1 MKLSQLKIDP
11 EFQSKIPPLQF
22 EKEQQLEQN
31 IITEGRLLNPII
43 TWNGYIL
50 DGHTRYRILK
60 KHGFIKFE
68 VEEIQL
74 ANKYEALAWICKNQ
88 LGRRN
93 LSPERKKFLPG
104 KEYESTK
111 LAVGGQP
118 GNCNK
123 VNRCDQNDH
132 IDSEKRTCERIAV
145 EHGVGSATVRRA
157 EKCSRGIDAAEEA
170 VPGAQEEIL
179 TGHIK
184 ATDEQIV
191 ALASIPKEER
201 PAILEELKKKKS
213 DRDDTVLERLKPSK
227 PPPKPKPAPQKKK
240 PTATENN
247 TTSQAE
253 QPETPVQAPITES
266 PPEEEIEPTSNAPP
280 SFLQSIQG
288 HKRHLSE
295 EDKARLKASVD
306 ACYKDK
312 AAATG
317 SIMLCKLQGAT
328 LFAIQT
334 GNATCLTAGERLRAN
349 LVAENPDALYFV
361 GITSNAG
368 VEFAYDGIRA
378 PWKIYCIETAYEL
391 YKQYGCE
398 RYVEMLHI
406 INEAWKGNVDSYL
419 AGVIRGVA
427 RFISVY
433 EGEYSRERLVQQLA
447 RTHPKTITQLAQ
459 KDAGS
464 SANRHMRQILR
475 IYNGASR
482 EMSLPLKN

>member
-1 MKLSQLKIDP
+1 MKLGQLKIDP

-22 EKEQQLEQN
+22 EEEQQLEQN
-31 IITEGRLLNPII
+31 IIAEGRLLNPIV

-93 LSPERKKFLPG
+93 LSPERKKFLLG

-118 GNCNK
+118 GNCN
-123 VNRCDQNDH
+123 
-132 IDSEKRTCERIAV
+132 
-145 EHGVGSATVRRA
+145 
-157 EKCSRGIDAAEEA
+157 
-170 VPGAQEEIL
+170 
-179 TGHIK
+179 
-184 ATDEQIV
+184 
-191 ALASIPKEER
+191 KEER

-227 PPPKPKPAPQKKK
+227 PPPKPKSAPQKKK

-253 QPETPVQAPITES
+253 QPETPVQETITES

-306 ACYKDK
+306 ARYKDK
-312 AAATG
+312 ATATG
-317 SIMLCKLQGAT
+317 SIMLCELQGAT
-328 LFAIQT
+328 EEFIFRWNVIFQEHPDVLT
-334 GNATCLTAGERLRAN
+334 DKTCR
-349 LVAENPDALYFV
+349 
-361 GITSNAG
+361 
-368 VEFAYDGIRA
+368 
-378 PWKIYCIETAYEL
+378 
-391 YKQYGCE
+391 
-398 RYVEMLHI
+398 
-406 INEAWKGNVDSYL
+406 
-419 AGVIRGVA
+419 
-427 RFISVY
+427 
-433 EGEYSRERLVQQLA
+433 
-447 RTHPKTITQLAQ
+447 KTIFELLDRMT
-459 KDAGS
+459 
-464 SANRHMRQILR
+464 N
-475 IYNGASR
+475 Y
-482 EMSLPLKN
+482 LKIIKEEKL

>member
-22 EKEQQLEQN
+22 EEEQQLEQN
-31 IITEGRLLNPII
+31 IIAEGRLLNPII

-93 LSPERKKFLPG
+93 LSPERKKFLLG

-132 IDSEKRTCERIAV
+132 IDSEKRTCERITV

-157 EKCSRGIDAAEEA
+157 EKYSRGIDAAEEA

-201 PAILEELKKKKS
+201 PAILEELRKKKS
-213 DRDDTVLERLKPSK
+213 DRDDTVLERLKPNR
-227 PPPKPKPAPQKKK
+227 PPPKPKPAPQRKK

-247 TTSQAE
+247 TASQAE
-253 QPETPVQAPITES
+253 QPGA
-266 PPEEEIEPTSNAPP
+266 A
-280 SFLQSIQG
+280 G
-288 HKRHLSE
+288 
-295 EDKARLKASVD
+295 
-306 ACYKDK
+306 
-312 AAATG
+312 AAAGKDTSENHHAAG
-317 SIMLCKLQGAT
+317 TERHRQFCKPPHA
-328 LFAIQT
+328 A
-334 GNATCLTAGERLRAN
+334 
-349 LVAENPDALYFV
+349 
-361 GITSNAG
+361 
-368 VEFAYDGIRA
+368 
-378 PWKIYCIETAYEL
+378 
-391 YKQYGCE
+391 
-398 RYVEMLHI
+398 
-406 INEAWKGNVDSYL
+406 DSPHL
-419 AGVIRGVA
+419 
-427 RFISVY
+427 
-433 EGEYSRERLVQQLA
+433 
-447 RTHPKTITQLAQ
+447 
-459 KDAGS
+459 
-464 SANRHMRQILR
+464 
-475 IYNGASR
+475 
-482 EMSLPLKN
+482 

>member
-22 EKEQQLEQN
+22 EEEQQLEQN
-31 IITEGRLLNPII
+31 IIAEGRLLNPII

-93 LSPERKKFLPG
+93 LSPERKKFLLG

-123 VNRCDQNDH
+123 VN
-132 IDSEKRTCERIAV
+132 
-145 EHGVGSATVRRA
+145 
-157 EKCSRGIDAAEEA
+157 
-170 VPGAQEEIL
+170 
-179 TGHIK
+179 
-184 ATDEQIV
+184 
-191 ALASIPKEER
+191 
-201 PAILEELKKKKS
+201 
-213 DRDDTVLERLKPSK
+213 
-227 PPPKPKPAPQKKK
+227 
-240 PTATENN
+240 
-247 TTSQAE
+247 
-253 QPETPVQAPITES
+253 
-266 PPEEEIEPTSNAPP
+266 
-280 SFLQSIQG
+280 
-288 HKRHLSE
+288 
-295 EDKARLKASVD
+295 
-306 ACYKDK
+306 
-312 AAATG
+312 
-317 SIMLCKLQGAT
+317 
-328 LFAIQT
+328 
-334 GNATCLTAGERLRAN
+334 
-349 LVAENPDALYFV
+349 
-361 GITSNAG
+361 
-368 VEFAYDGIRA
+368 
-378 PWKIYCIETAYEL
+378 
-391 YKQYGCE
+391 GCE
-398 RYVEMLHI
+398 RYVEMLRI

-459 KDAGS
+459 KDTGS